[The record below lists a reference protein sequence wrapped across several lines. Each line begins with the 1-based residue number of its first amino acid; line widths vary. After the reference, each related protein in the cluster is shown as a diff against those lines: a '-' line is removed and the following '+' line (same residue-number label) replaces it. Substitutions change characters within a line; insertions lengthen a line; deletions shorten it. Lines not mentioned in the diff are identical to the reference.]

1 MLLFLNAV
9 LVSDLEKN
17 STQVSE
23 AVRYAELRVF
33 RSHRVNIKINIILLI
48 NIEYE
53 ASQYTCIYQLSVLY
67 ASLSCNY

>member
-9 LVSDLEKN
+9 LVSDLGKN

-48 NIEYE
+48 NIEYK
-53 ASQYTCIYQLSVLY
+53 ASQYTYIYQLSVLY
-67 ASLSCNY
+67 ASFSCHY